1 MSVPPT
7 EQLAW
12 MMGIRSVAYETVF
25 VEAPAP
31 QGELP
36 APVEAPALVVP
47 DVDPVPAEPEPDIVP
62 LAPDIVPVALIVPAP
77 EVEPLP
83 APGLVPQARPTAMEA
98 KVAKERILDVA
109 RCMKTVLST

>member
-62 LAPDIVPVALIVPAP
+62 VAPDIVPAP
-77 EVEPLP
+77 ELEPLVPEPLP
-83 APGLVPQARPTAMEA
+83 PLLGGELQAKPTAMEA
-98 KVAKERILDVA
+98 NAAKERILDVA